1 MKLIINELRL
11 PLDAGS
17 EELRRMA
24 ARKLGVGVSDI
35 HKFKITKEAID
46 ARRKPDVS
54 RVYSVLAEIDDT
66 RSYKKGSGVREV
78 TEEPQE
84 PIIPGNVKMD
94 GRPVVVGSG
103 PAGIFAALTL
113 AEAGYRPLVLERGES
128 VEKRAAAVDT
138 YWTSGKLDPESNV
151 QFGEGGA
158 GTFSDGKLT
167 TRINDRRCEKVLQMY
182 HSAGAAEEILYKSKP
197 HIGSDVLR
205 TVTANMRKRLVELGG
220 EIRFGAKVTYVLLRG
235 GRAVG
240 VTVNGHEEIKAG
252 VVVLAL
258 GHSARDTFAGL
269 LDIGVRMVQKPFS
282 IGVRIEHPQEII
294 NLAQYGSSKIS
305 QTLGP
310 ADYQLFC
317 KTGGRTAYSFCM
329 CPGGVVVAAA
339 SEPDTIVTNGMSY
352 FARDRENAN
361 SAFVVS
367 VEPGDFG
374 SSDPLAGVAFQR
386 RWESEAFKAGG
397 GRGAAPVQLL
407 GDFMEGRPSRR
418 LGSVKPSYPGKVG
431 LSYTSIVAPGHS
443 GMSGPSR
450 TDMAAP
456 SFRGEAESGSGG
468 IAEPG
473 RTGKSEP
480 SRIGMAAPSF
490 AGKVEPSDINLCLP
504 GFITASMKEA
514 VAYFDRRQK
523 GFAMADAVLTGVE
536 TRTSS
541 PVRMTRGDTYEAE
554 GISGLYPCG
563 EGAGYAG
570 GIVSAAVDGMRVA
583 EQIIRTYS
591 VPRE

>member
-24 ARKLGVGVSDI
+24 ARKLGVGASDFL
-35 HKFKITKEAID
+35 KFKITKEAID

-54 RVYSVLAEIDDT
+54 RVYSVLAEISDT
-66 RSYKKGSGVREV
+66 RSYKKGSSVREV
-78 TEEPQE
+78 AEELEEP
-84 PIIPGNVKMD
+84 IVPGTVKLD

-103 PAGIFAALTL
+103 PAGIIAALTL
-113 AEAGYRPLVLERGES
+113 AKAGYRPLVLERGEC

-138 YWTSGKLDPESNV
+138 YWETGRLDPESNV

-167 TRINDRRCEKVLQMY
+167 TRINDRRCEKVLELY
-182 HSAGAAEEILYKSKP
+182 HSAGAPEEILYRSKP

-205 TVTANMRKRLVELGG
+205 TVVSNMRNRLVEMGG
-220 EIRFGAKVTYVLLRG
+220 EIRFGAKVTSIVLRG

-240 VTVNGHEEIKAG
+240 VTVNGNEDIKAG

-258 GHSARDTFAGL
+258 GHSARDTFAEL
-269 LDIGVRMVQKPFS
+269 LGSGVRMVQKPFS
-282 IGVRIEHPQEII
+282 IGVRIEHPQEIVDR
-294 NLAQYGSSKIS
+294 AQYGSADFSGII
-305 QTLGP
+305 GP
-310 ADYQLFC
+310 ADYQLFY

-339 SEPDTIVTNGMSY
+339 SEPDMIVTNGMSY

-367 VEPGDFG
+367 VGPEDFG
-374 SSDPLAGVAFQR
+374 GSDPLAGVAFQR
-386 RWESEAFKAGG
+386 QWENEAFRAGG
-397 GRGAAPVQLL
+397 SCGAAPVQLL
-407 GDFMEGRPSRR
+407 CDFLEGRPSKH
-418 LGSVKPSYPGKVG
+418 LGTVKPSY
-431 LSYTSIVAPGHS
+431 
-443 GMSGPSR
+443 
-450 TDMAAP
+450 
-456 SFRGEAESGSGG
+456 
-468 IAEPG
+468 
-473 RTGKSEP
+473 TGKT
-480 SRIGMAAPSF
+480 GL
-490 AGKVEPSDINLCLP
+490 SDINLCLP
-504 GFITASMKEA
+504 SFVTAPMKEA
-514 VAYFDRRQK
+514 VTYFDRRLK

-541 PVRMTRGDTYEAE
+541 PVRMTRGDTYEAD
-554 GISGLYPCG
+554 GIGGLYPCG

-570 GIVSAAVDGMRVA
+570 GIISAAVDGMRVA
-583 EQIIRTYS
+583 EQIIQMYS
-591 VPRE
+591 VPV

>member
-1 MKLIINELRL
+1 MKLIINELRM
-11 PLDAGS
+11 PLDTGGD
-17 EELRRMA
+17 ELRRMA
-24 ARKLGVGVSDI
+24 ARKLGVGVSDFI
-35 HKFKITKEAID
+35 KFKITKEAID

-54 RVYSVLAEIDDT
+54 RVYSVLAEISDT
-66 RSYKKGSGVREV
+66 RSYKKGSGVKEITEE
-78 TEEPQE
+78 TEEP
-84 PIIPGNVKMD
+84 IVPGTLKLD

-103 PAGIFAALTL
+103 PAGIFAALTF
-113 AEAGYRPLVLERGES
+113 AEAGYRPLVLERGEC

-138 YWTSGKLDPESNV
+138 YWKSGKLDPESNV

-167 TRINDRRCEKVLQMY
+167 TRINDRRCEKVLALY
-182 HSAGAAEEILYKSKP
+182 HIAGAPEEILYKSKP

-205 TVTANMRKRLVELGG
+205 TVVANMRKRLIELGG
-220 EIRFGAKVTYVLLRG
+220 EIRFGAKVTSVMLRG
-235 GRAVG
+235 GRAAG
-240 VTVNGHEEIKAG
+240 LTVNAMEDIKAG
-252 VVVLAL
+252 AVVLAL
-258 GHSARDTFAGL
+258 GHSARDTFAEL
-269 LDIGVRMVQKPFS
+269 LGSGVSMVQKPFS

-294 NLAQYGSSKIS
+294 DSAQYGSIKIS

-310 ADYQLFC
+310 ADYQLFY
-317 KTGGRTAYSFCM
+317 KTCGRTAYSFCM

-386 RWESEAFKAGG
+386 QWESEAFKAGG
-397 GRGAAPVQLL
+397 SCGAAPVQLL
-407 GDFMEGRPSRR
+407 GDFLEGRPSQRF
-418 LGSVKPSYPGKVG
+418 GSVKPSY
-431 LSYTSIVAPGHS
+431 T
-443 GMSGPSR
+443 
-450 TDMAAP
+450 
-456 SFRGEAESGSGG
+456 
-468 IAEPG
+468 
-473 RTGKSEP
+473 
-480 SRIGMAAPSF
+480 
-490 AGKVEPSDINLCLP
+490 GKVEPTDINLCLP
-504 GFITASMKEA
+504 GFVTAPMREA
-514 VAYFDRRQK
+514 AAYFDRRLK

-541 PVRMTRGDTYEAE
+541 PVRMIRGETYEAD
-554 GISGLYPCG
+554 GIGGLYPCG

-570 GIVSAAVDGMRVA
+570 GIISAAVDGIRVA

-591 VPRE
+591 VPV

>member
-11 PLDAGS
+11 PLYAGS
-17 EELRRMA
+17 DELRRKA

-35 HKFKITKEAID
+35 LKLKITKEAID

-78 TEEPQE
+78 TQE
-84 PIIPGNVKMD
+84 PVEPIVPGDAEMD

-113 AEAGYRPLVLERGES
+113 AEAGYRPLVLERGEC
-128 VEKRAAAVDT
+128 VEKRTAAVDT
-138 YWTSGKLDPESNV
+138 YWTTGRLDPESNI

-167 TRINDRRCEKVLQMY
+167 TRINDRRCEKVLQIY

-205 TVTANMRKRLVELGG
+205 TVVANMRKKLIEMGG
-220 EIRFGAKVTYVLLRG
+220 EIRFGAKVTSVIIRG

-240 VTVNGHEEIKAG
+240 VTVNGHEDIKAG

-294 NLAQYGSSKIS
+294 DLAQYGSAKIS
-305 QTLGP
+305 QVLGP
-310 ADYQLFC
+310 ADYQLFY

-374 SSDPLAGVAFQR
+374 GSDPLAGVAFQR
-386 RWESEAFKAGG
+386 RWESEAFRAGG

-407 GDFMEGRPSRR
+407 GDFLEGRPSRR
-418 LGSVKPSYPGKVG
+418 LGCVRPSYPGNGGSGSK
-431 LSYTSIVAPGHS
+431 
-443 GMSGPSR
+443 GMSGTNS
-450 TDMAAP
+450 
-456 SFRGEAESGSGG
+456 
-468 IAEPG
+468 
-473 RTGKSEP
+473 
-480 SRIGMAAPSF
+480 IGMANTGGTGAVDYSW
-490 AGKVEPSDINLCLP
+490 ADRVEPSDMNLCLP
-504 GFITASMKEA
+504 GFVTAAMKEA
-514 VAYFDRRQK
+514 AAYFDRRLK
-523 GFAMADAVLTGVE
+523 GFAMADAVMTGVE

-554 GISGLYPCG
+554 GIGGLYPCG

-591 VPRE
+591 VPRD